1 MIVLF
6 KILILMEDNIAKKEI
21 VMLEKI
27 RKKKLIF
34 GKGESAVTEIWQ
46 YSDFKDKNVY
56 FPSFQFKPRR

>member
-1 MIVLF
+1 
-6 KILILMEDNIAKKEI
+6 MEDNIAKKEI